1 MRLRHQSFSGKME
14 DTFHTVILKRALQA
28 FRITQIAIH
37 QLRAACEISMPCGE
51 IVEDIV
57 EKGVDF
63 NQLIML

>member
-1 MRLRHQSFSGKME
+1 MAFQSG
-14 DTFHTVILKRALQA
+14 TAVW
-28 FRITQIAIH
+28 
-37 QLRAACEISMPCGE
+37 ISGE